1 MACLDEKKNENF
13 YDQRLQCRVRQ
24 GPSFNNSERCKPCVG
39 GKEMSIE
46 MKQMEKKCK

>member
-1 MACLDEKKNENF
+1 MSCLDEKKNGNF

-24 GPSFNNSERCKPCVG
+24 GHSFNNSERCKPCVG